1 MKYLCLF
8 KNAAGEVQTETFE
21 ADAPPEGG
29 SYLRIQKEDDTLTLR
44 VIRQLHHAGGVIDLR
59 CHRVHGDDGGYW
71 P

>member
-59 CHRVHGDDGGYW
+59 CHRVQSDDGGYW